1 MLFQICIVRS
11 LCERFF
17 PRRTLIQFREYVKA
31 QKEKNCSERLTMI
44 THCLEFIIKECDR
57 FNFYFLDLVLLSFVH
72 SLFVLVLFVMH
83 SSYSPLFTLGLL
95 AERRAGSSSANS
107 PHNTTLSNVPSS
119 SVSGTADDDHASAFY
134 FTLRTRQRDTV
145 EFRSFLS
152 LDLADSNNRSVAGHK
167 RKPSNMS
174 KSTSWTCTSDATSAH
189 DVS

>member
-1 MLFQICIVRS
+1 M
-11 LCERFF
+11 
-17 PRRTLIQFREYVKA
+17 T
-31 QKEKNCSERLTMI
+31 
-44 THCLEFIIKECDR
+44 THCLEFIIKERDR
-57 FNFYFLDLVLLSFVH
+57 FNFCFLDLVLLSFVH

-95 AERRAGSSSANS
+95 AERRAGSSSANP
-107 PHNTTLSNVPSS
+107 PHNTTLSDVPSS
-119 SVSGTADDDHASAFY
+119 SASGAADDDHASAFY
-134 FTLRTRQRDTV
+134 FTLKTRQRDTV

-152 LDLADSNNRSVAGHK
+152 LDLADSNRSVAGHK